1 MKAMAAI
8 AQKSPES
15 RNLTAPIKLQVPMK
29 QRAIF
34 LLAIGLAAS
43 ACAQGQEA
51 PAPLGAETF
60 QTAAPF
66 RVGASVSARLLRDNV
81 PYRAVLMREHNSIT
95 AENAMKMTGLR
106 PTAGAYN
113 FADADLIADFAV
125 SQGKRLHGHTLV
137 WHWSGRMA
145 WLRDFQGDSL
155 AWENLYKDYIQTV
168 VRHYRGRV
176 ASWDVVNE
184 AFFDDG
190 TLRVANR
197 STTED
202 DGSIWARKLG
212 PDYVARAFR
221 YAREA
226 DPNVLLFYNDYG
238 QENNPA
244 KLRAILNLVADFK
257 RRGVPIDGLG
267 LQMHLSLS
275 TSNDAIADAIRQTA
289 GTGLLV
295 HLSELDIAVSNWKKD
310 PQLTYT
316 EALQQAQA
324 EKYRFV
330 AQQYKRLVPP
340 AQQFG
345 ITFWNVGDA
354 DSWLRSFIQPNEW
367 PLPFDDAYQK
377 KRAYHGFLQGLKE

>member
-1 MKAMAAI
+1 
-8 AQKSPES
+8 
-15 RNLTAPIKLQVPMK
+15 MK

-34 LLAIGLAAS
+34 LLAVGLVFS
-43 ACAQGQEA
+43 ACAQGQEP
-51 PAPLGAETF
+51 PAPLDAETF
-60 QTAAPF
+60 QSVAPF
-66 RVGASVSARLLRDNV
+66 RVGASVSVRHLRDNA

-197 STTED
+197 STTEE

-226 DPNVLLFYNDYG
+226 DPDVLLFYNDYG
-238 QENNPA
+238 QENHPA

-267 LQMHLSLS
+267 LQMHLSL
-275 TSNDAIADAIRQTA
+275 TTNNDGIADAIRQTA
-289 GTGLLV
+289 ATGLLV
-295 HLSELDIAVSNWKKD
+295 HLSELDIAVSSWKKD
-310 PQLTYT
+310 PKLTYT

-330 AQQYKRLVPP
+330 AQQYKRLVPQ

-377 KRAYHGFLQGLKE
+377 KRAYDGFLQGVKD